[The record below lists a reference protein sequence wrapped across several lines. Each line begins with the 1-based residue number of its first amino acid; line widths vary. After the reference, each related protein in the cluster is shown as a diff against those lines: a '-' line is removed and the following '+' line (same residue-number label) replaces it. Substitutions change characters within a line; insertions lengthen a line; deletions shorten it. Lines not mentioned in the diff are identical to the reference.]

1 MDRYFAHS
9 GRNPDKSDW
18 QPLPEHLE
26 RVASLAC
33 EMAAPLGLK
42 KAAKLAGLLHDLGK
56 YSAGFQRRLEGGP
69 SVDHSTAGACVM
81 RARARRADCLLAELV
96 AYAILGHHAGLPNK
110 SDDTDAS
117 FDRRIESFRGEPE
130 AAWRAEVERHADDFA
145 LDSVAFGRTPDD
157 AFRLSVLGRMLFSCL
172 VDADFKETEDFY
184 ARLTGEP
191 VDRNWPLLQDVLPHA
206 QTRFDA
212 HMRAKS
218 ADGEL
223 NALRRDILV
232 HVQAQAA
239 QAPGLFTLTVPTG
252 GGKTLTSLGFAL
264 DHARAHGLR
273 RIIYAIP
280 FTSIIDQTVNVFRE
294 VLGDDLVLAHHSAIE
309 EGHPARQG
317 EASLADKRRLAME
330 DWAAPIVVTTNV
342 QFFESLFAARPSRA
356 RKLHNIAGS
365 VIILDEAQT
374 LPRHLLM
381 PVLRMLEQLCA
392 ICGCSIVLCTAT
404 QPAFDKRNLAGG
416 LTLEGRELAPDPR
429 GLARRLRRATILDG
443 GEMDNE
449 ALTAALAGQNQ
460 ALVIVNSRK
469 HALELF
475 RAADAA
481 GLEGLVH
488 LTTRQCA
495 AHRREILADL
505 RSRLKAEAPCRVVAT
520 SLVEAGVDI
529 DFSRVWRARAG
540 LDQIVQAAGRCNRE
554 GRRDPRDS
562 IVTVFA
568 APDYPPPLEIRRLV
582 EDMKR
587 MRAHDDLLSLEA
599 IENYFQ
605 EVYWRMGD
613 RLDAKNICKRFSISL
628 LSGTDFAYRSVA
640 DDFRMIESGMAP
652 VIVPY
657 DDIARKAVDKLGV
670 EAISSGALA
679 RELQPY
685 IVQTPPAARRLLIDN
700 GYVAFASPK
709 QRGEQFAVLSDMMM
723 YKPEIGLLWEDAA
736 YLVVEDCQI

>member
-1 MDRYFAHS
+1 M
-9 GRNPDKSDW
+9 
-18 QPLPEHLE
+18 L
-26 RVASLAC
+26 
-33 EMAAPLGLK
+33 
-42 KAAKLAGLLHDLGK
+42 
-56 YSAGFQRRLEGGP
+56 
-69 SVDHSTAGACVM
+69 T
-81 RARARRADCLLAELV
+81 RARPGEARLAELV

-110 SDDTDAS
+110 ADDTDAS
-117 FDRRIESFRGEPE
+117 FERRINLFRGEANP
-130 AAWRAEVERHADDFA
+130 AWRSEVERHAGDFA
-145 LDSVAFGRTPDD
+145 LDSMAFGRTSDD

-172 VDADFKETEDFY
+172 VDADFKETEQFY

-191 VDRNWPLLQDVLPHA
+191 VDRHWPLLQDVLARA

-212 HMRAKS
+212 HMREKS
-218 ADGEL
+218 ADGDL
-223 NALRRDILV
+223 NALRRDILA
-232 HVQAQAA
+232 HVRAQAT

-264 DHARAHGLR
+264 DHARAYGLR

-280 FTSIIDQTVNVFRE
+280 FTSIIDQTVNVFHE
-294 VLGDDLVLAHHSAIE
+294 ILGDDLVLAHHSAIE
-309 EGHPARQG
+309 EERPTGQG
-317 EASLADKRRLAME
+317 EASLATKRRLAME

-342 QFFESLFAARPSRA
+342 QLFESLFAARSSRA

-374 LPRHLLM
+374 LPRHLLI

-392 ICGCSIVLCTAT
+392 TCGCSIVLCTAT

-416 LTLEGRELAPDPR
+416 LTLEGRELAPDPH
-429 GLARRLRRATILDG
+429 GLARRLRRATIRDG
-443 GEMDNE
+443 GEMDND
-449 ALTAALAGQNQ
+449 ALTAALAEQNQ

-469 HALELF
+469 HALDLF
-475 RAADAA
+475 RAAEAA

-495 AHRREILADL
+495 AHRRQILDDL
-505 RSRLKAEAPCRVVAT
+505 RGRLKDTAPCRVVAT

-529 DFSRVWRARAG
+529 DFPRVWRARAG

-554 GRRDPRDS
+554 GGRDRRDS

-582 EDMKR
+582 EDMQR

-605 EVYWRMGD
+605 EVYWRMDD

-640 DDFRMIESGMAP
+640 QDFRMIESGMAP

-670 EAISSGALA
+670 ESISSGALA
-679 RELQPY
+679 RELQAY

-709 QRGEQFAVLSDMMM
+709 QRGDQFAVLRDMRL
-723 YKPEIGLLWEDAA
+723 YKLEVGLLWEDAV
-736 YLVVEDCQI
+736 YLPDGDHLI